1 MGRTQNATRNMIF
14 GIILKIYQILVPF
27 LMRTAM
33 IYLLGVEYLGLN
45 SLFTSVL
52 QVLNLA
58 ELGVG
63 SAMVYSMYKPIAD
76 NDTGTI
82 CALLGLYKKY
92 YFLIGLVIA
101 VIGTVLTPFMPK
113 LVNGEL
119 PNGLN
124 IYVLYLLNLF
134 ATVMSY
140 WLFAYKNSLL
150 QAHQRSD
157 VASKVALFTNTVQYA
172 LQLLTLWIFHNYYI
186 YVIIML
192 ASQALTNIITAVVAT
207 KMYPMYAPKGKLPS
221 TEIAQINQRIKDL
234 FTAKLGATVVNSA
247 DTIVISAFLGLTVL
261 AMYQNYYFIMNSV
274 MGVLTIVFA
283 SCLAGVGNSMVT
295 DSIEKN
301 YKDFRVI
308 TFLINWIVTI
318 CMCCFATVYQPFITV
333 WVGAE
338 YKFDLMVVALF
349 CIYFYLV
356 IMQQING
363 MYKDAAG
370 VWHQDRFRPLIA
382 AAFNLAFN
390 LLFVKSLG
398 IYAILLSTIASY
410 ILISMPWMIF
420 NVFKYVFKR
429 DWKKFVVDF
438 LMYFLVACAVTIT
451 CYLLCQVTAGFP
463 MIVQIIANLIISC
476 IYANIVL
483 FIIFHHSIYF
493 KPMMDLI
500 NRITKNKFDR
510 VIKKIG

>member
-63 SAMVYSMYKPIAD
+63 SAMVYTMYKPIAD

-124 IYVLYLLNLF
+124 IYMLYLLNLF

-157 VASKVALFTNTVQYA
+157 VASKVALFTNTIQYV

-207 KMYPMYAPKGKLPS
+207 KMYPMYVPKGKLPLI
-221 TEIAQINQRIKDL
+221 EIAQINQRIKDL

-247 DTIVISAFLGLTVL
+247 DTIVISAFLGLTAL

-308 TFLINWIVTI
+308 TFLINWTVTI

-338 YKFDLMVVALF
+338 YKFDIMIVALF
-349 CIYFYLV
+349 CIYFYLI

-390 LLFVKSLG
+390 LIFVKSLG

-410 ILISMPWMIF
+410 IFVSMPWMIF

-429 DWKKFVVDF
+429 DWKKFVIDF
-438 LMYFLVACAVTIT
+438 LIYFLVACAVTVT
-451 CYLLCQVTAGFP
+451 CYLLCQVTARFP

>member
-1 MGRTQNATRNMIF
+1 MGRTQNATRNIAF
-14 GIILKIYQILVPF
+14 GIILKVYQILVPF

-33 IYLLGVEYLGLN
+33 IYFMGVEYLGLN
-45 SLFTSVL
+45 SLFSSIL

-63 SAMVYSMYKPIAD
+63 SAMVFSMYKPIAD
-76 NDTGTI
+76 NDQHTI
-82 CALLGLYKKY
+82 CALLKLYKKY

-101 VIGTVLTPFMPK
+101 VLGVLLTPIMPK

-140 WLFAYKNSLL
+140 WLFAYKGSLL

-157 VASKVALFTNTVQYA
+157 IASKVSLFTNTVQYG
-172 LQLLTLWIFHNYYI
+172 LQLFTLWIFHNYYV

-192 ASQALTNIITAVVAT
+192 ATQMMTNVITAAAAT
-207 KMYPMYAPKGKLPS
+207 KMYPMYTPEGTLAQK
-221 TEIAQINQRIKDL
+221 EITQINQRIKDL
-234 FTAKLGATVVNSA
+234 FTAKLGTTVVNSA
-247 DTIVISAFLGLTVL
+247 DTIVISAFLGLTTL
-261 AMYQNYYFIMNSV
+261 AMYQNYYFIMSSV
-274 MGVLTIVFA
+274 MGMLAIVFV

-295 DSIEKN
+295 DTMDKN
-301 YKDFRVI
+301 YNDFRII

-318 CMCCFATVYQPFITV
+318 CMCCFATVYQPFITL

-338 YKFDLMVVALF
+338 YRFDITVVALF
-349 CIYFYLV
+349 CVYFYLV
-356 IMQQING
+356 VMQQING

-382 AAFNLAFN
+382 AMFNLAFN
-390 LLFVKSLG
+390 LLFVKYLG

-410 ILISMPWMIF
+410 ILVSMPWMIY

-429 DWKKFVVDF
+429 DGKQFVRDF
-438 LMYFLVACAVTIT
+438 FIYFLVACLIT
-451 CYLLCQVTAGFP
+451 LICYSLCKITMSLPLFIQVIT
-463 MIVQIIANLIISC
+463 
-476 IYANIVL
+476 NIVISFVISNGL
-483 FIIFHHSIYF
+483 LIAIYHRSRYF
-493 KPMMDLI
+493 EPMLELI
-500 NRITKNKFDR
+500 NRITKNKFDMI
-510 VIKKIG
+510 IKKVK